1 MSTKDTWALP
11 IVKARL
17 LAGERLTQANMLAAT
32 GGRAWRLSAA
42 IHYLRHRKGWE
53 IVTTLDGSRVAH
65 YHLPPREIA
74 RIRAEMAREAA

>member
-1 MSTKDTWALP
+1 MSTQDTWALP

-17 LAGERLTQANMLAAT
+17 LAGERLTQADMLAAT

-42 IHYLRHRKGWE
+42 IHYLRHNKGWG
-53 IVTTLDGSRVAH
+53 IVTILDDAHVAH